1 MIKAVLYGRYSSHA
15 QNDASIEQQFQECRK
30 YAKDNDIQIVD
41 EYADR
46 HLSGTSDKRPEFQR
60 MIRDSAK
67 GHFQLVICWK
77 VDRFARNRYDAAI
90 YKVRLK
96 NNGVKVLYAKEA
108 IPEGPE
114 GILLESILEGSAEY
128 YSANLAQNVK
138 RGMMDNA
145 KQCRVNGG
153 VVPTGYMR
161 GKDGKYAINPKEA
174 PIVRE
179 AFELYDSGIPV
190 KKIIVMLNNKGYRT
204 RNGKAFTK
212 NSLSTIL
219 KNERYTGV
227 YIFGSVRV
235 ENGMPV
241 IISKELFDRVQAR
254 IARNNRAP
262 ATAKA
267 AENYILTG
275 KLFCG
280 HCGESMTGESGTGKH
295 KTTYRYYKC
304 RTQKHRLGNCDK
316 KTVRKDY
323 IEQLVMELTA
333 GVVLTPEIIDL
344 IAKAAVAIQ
353 QKEQDNSPL
362 EALQHQLKE
371 TEKALANLLTAIEA
385 GIITA
390 TTRERMMELE
400 DRKTQLLLEIEQ
412 EQIEKPQVSYE
423 QIVYYL
429 QHMKNSNTKEK
440 LVDIF
445 VSKIYLYDD
454 SLKIIYRYTQD
465 NYDSVEIPMDTDG
478 ISVDI
483 GGKICSDLSDNRPPM
498 HYNSNTLRITENC
511 VILMYEL

>member
-1 MIKAVLYGRYSSHA
+1 MLKAVLYGRYSSHA

-30 YAKDNDIQIVD
+30 FAKDNDIQIVA

-46 HLSGTSDKRPEFQR
+46 HLSGTTDKRPEFQR

-67 GHFQLVICWK
+67 GHFQIVICWK

-96 NNGVKVLYAKEA
+96 NNGVKVMYAKEA
-108 IPEGPE
+108 IPDGPE

-161 GKDGKYAINPKEA
+161 GADGKYAINPKEA
-174 PIVRE
+174 TIVRE
-179 AFELYDSGIPV
+179 SFELYDSGMPV
-190 KKIIVMLNNKGYRT
+190 KKIITLFNNKGYRT
-204 RNGKAFTK
+204 RSGKAFTK

-227 YIFGSVRV
+227 YIFGSVRI

-262 ATAKA
+262 AAAKA
-267 AENYILTG
+267 EESYLLTG

-280 HCGESMTGESGTGKH
+280 HCGEAMTGESGTGKSGN
-295 KTTYRYYKC
+295 TYRYYKC
-304 RTQKHRLGNCDK
+304 RTRKNRLGNCSK
-316 KTVRKDY
+316 KPVRKDY
-323 IEQLVMELTA
+323 IEELVMELTA
-333 GVVLTPEIIDL
+333 NIVLTPEIISM
-344 IAKAAVAIQ
+344 IAKTAVEIQ
-353 QKEQDNSPL
+353 QREQNNGPL
-362 EALQHQLKE
+362 EALRHQLKE
-371 TEKALANLLTAIEA
+371 TERALANLLAAIEA
-385 GIITA
+385 GIITP

-400 DRKTQLLLEIEQ
+400 DRKTQLILEIER
-412 EQIEKPQVSYE
+412 EQIEKPLVSYD

-429 QHMKNSNTKEK
+429 QHMKNSKTKEK
-440 LVDIF
+440 LIDIF
-445 VSKIYLYDD
+445 VSKIYLYDN
-454 SLKIIYRYTQD
+454 SVRVVYRYAGD
-465 NYDSVEIPMDTDG
+465 NCNSVDIPVDNEG
-478 ISVDI
+478 IGIDI
-483 GGKICSDLSDNRPPM
+483 GGKISSVLSDNCPPLC
-498 HYNSNTLRITENC
+498 YNSNTLRITDKC
-511 VILMYEL
+511 IILTYEL